1 MARVLIG
8 VMGPGETATAADCA
22 VAYVLGQGIA
32 LADWGLLTGGRP
44 QGVMAAAIAGAK
56 SVGGFTVGVLPGS
69 KVDAAD
75 PNLDVVIPTGLGN
88 ARNLLNVLAS
98 RVVIACGVGLGTIS
112 EVALALKASKPV
124 IWVHCPPAG
133 RALFETLAPHLL
145 TVVETA
151 DEALA
156 TVEAHLTPGSSTV
169 KICNNSDVKICN
181 NSED

>member
-8 VMGPGETATAADCA
+8 VMGPGETATSADCA
-22 VAYVLGQGIA
+22 VAYTLGQGITQA
-32 LADWGLLTGGRP
+32 GWGLLTGGRP

-56 SVGGFTVGVLPGS
+56 SVGGFTLGVLPDADA
-69 KVDAAD
+69 DAAD

-98 RVVIACGVGLGTIS
+98 RVVIACGLELGTVS

-124 IWVHCPPAG
+124 IWVHCPSAG
-133 RALFETLAPHLL
+133 RALFENLAAHLL

-151 DEALA
+151 DEALGA
-156 TVEAHLTPGSSTV
+156 VEAHLTAGASSI
-169 KICNNSDVKICN
+169 KICNNSQD
-181 NSED
+181 